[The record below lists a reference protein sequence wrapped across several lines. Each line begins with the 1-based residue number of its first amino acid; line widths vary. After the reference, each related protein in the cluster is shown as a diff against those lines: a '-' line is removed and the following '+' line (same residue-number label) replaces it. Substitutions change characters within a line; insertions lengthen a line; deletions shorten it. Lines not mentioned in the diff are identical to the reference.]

1 MIYGF
6 DQNRVFIAGVPYPLP
21 LILLPF
27 YLPPFPYPFRRWHL
41 RKAGQG
47 FLVGGVCCGG
57 FFVLTDQMSS
67 CHVADMCPVHW
78 FPVVFVSYRILPLNP
93 SEAVKKRII

>member
-27 YLPPFPYPFRRWHL
+27 YLPPFPYPFDDGTLEKRVRGSWW
-41 RKAGQG
+41 
-47 FLVGGVCCGG
+47 VEYDVE
-57 FFVLTDQMSS
+57 DSS
-67 CHVADMCPVHW
+67 
-78 FPVVFVSYRILPLNP
+78 F
-93 SEAVKKRII
+93 